1 MLLNEWSE
9 RQGVANGRGPGSA
22 RGGIRCEPLRWR
34 SHQTDPPG
42 GSREGAVGET
52 RAQRDA
58 LGRISV
64 NMLVAHYFFRLP
76 EGGSSATAAPS
87 PGSTDVVVQ
96 APDLRFTAHWRIHSG
111 PGAPGRGGTTNPL
124 IGGAREYCSVPA
136 SRYRPPTPRRESTV
150 RAGREDGRRRLPS
163 SWVVARPNPS
173 SQMGLDDWCRC
184 QRTGAV
190 SPCRWLLNRVSSPV
204 TAPNN
209 PYPST
214 TRRTQRQRR
223 APEPAVNAGLF
234 QDRCEGR

>member
-96 APDLRFTAHWRIHSG
+96 APDLRSRPTGGSTVVRELRGAVVRRTPSSVARESIAPCRPRATGRQLHGGNRLSG
-111 PGAPGRGGTTNPL
+111 PGAKMAGAGCHRPG
-124 IGGAREYCSVPA
+124 
-136 SRYRPPTPRRESTV
+136 
-150 RAGREDGRRRLPS
+150 
-163 SWVVARPNPS
+163 
-173 SQMGLDDWCRC
+173 
-184 QRTGAV
+184 
-190 SPCRWLLNRVSSPV
+190 
-204 TAPNN
+204 
-209 PYPST
+209 
-214 TRRTQRQRR
+214 
-223 APEPAVNAGLF
+223 
-234 QDRCEGR
+234 